1 MKNYGKARGGGAIY
15 FYYNDKKSRTGLD
28 TLKSE
33 RFLNTRQCCFFSDS
47 SQLTGSTFRHGP
59 DHEILFEGYT
69 KWFSFEDSIDK
80 FKNEDYVEGE
90 QSNFVSRSTKGF
102 VNTTG
107 FQVYS
112 YQGGKNVLQKNI
124 CQLVKDLYPGNAAT
138 TINNGEEAT
147 LEYATIKNTGDG
159 KLSNIPDPT
168 TFVYQQTAI
177 TRLPQMTSSSYNSF
191 PSAKIVI
198 DFKPKT
204 FSIPIFNNKP
214 LHTIRRTPAMIETPV
229 NTPMEMA
236 NSWKILAIEG
246 GMNKSSKIGLI
257 VSSLLALI
265 GLRILVASNVYHFYF
280 KENDDE
286 EESTVEMDQETIFT
300 AETHDLGM
308 TTTENPLWTNVVVDD
323 PFADE
328 FEDKPVE
335 KL

>member
-59 DHEILFEGYT
+59 GHKILFEGYT
-69 KWFSFEDSIDK
+69 KWFSFEDD
-80 FKNEDYVEGE
+80 VEGE
-90 QSNFVSRSTKGF
+90 QNDFVSRST
-102 VNTTG
+102 G
-107 FQVYS
+107 FQIYS

-159 KLSNIPDPT
+159 KPSNIPDTT

-198 DFKPKT
+198 DFKPKAI
-204 FSIPIFNNKP
+204 SIPIFNNKP

-265 GLRILVASNVYHFYF
+265 GLRILVASIVYHFYF

-308 TTTENPLWTNVVVDD
+308 TTTENPLWTNAVVDD